1 MWLRIE
7 HTTSFTYDAPIVEAY
22 TELRLRPLSDGGQQ
36 CSSFR
41 LATTPPGLKVR
52 EYRDQLGND
61 VLHFDVLEPHDRLVV
76 TATSEVMT
84 APAFVDGHRSPG
96 PLERHDFLHPTSR
109 AAFTDSVRAF
119 AAEHARGQGGARA
132 ARLSQAV
139 HAALDYDPG
148 ATDVHTTGAEALS
161 LGSGVCQ
168 DFAHL
173 LIAACRCQGVP
184 ARYVSGYL
192 YDPAAA
198 GGNAAS
204 HAWVDV
210 WDAEQGWCSLDPT
223 HDRTQNEL
231 YVRIAVGRDYDDVP
245 PTRGVFRGNASETL
259 AVSVLV
265 AAL

>member
-22 TELRLRPLSDGGQQ
+22 TELRMRPLSDGGQQ

-76 TATSEVMT
+76 SATSEVRT

-96 PLERHDFLHPTSR
+96 PLELHDFLHPTAR
-109 AAFTDSVRAF
+109 AEFTDSLRAF
-119 AAEHARGQGGARA
+119 ATQHGEGIGADRAETLSRA
-132 ARLSQAV
+132 V
-139 HAALDYDPG
+139 NAALEYDPS
-148 ATDVHTTGAEALS
+148 ATDVHTTGDEALS
-161 LGSGVCQ
+161 LGRGVCQ

-173 LIAACRCQGVP
+173 LIAACRCQSVP

-204 HAWVDV
+204 HAWVDI
-210 WDAEQGWCSLDPT
+210 WDDARGWCSLDPT
-223 HDRTQNEL
+223 HNRPQNEL

-259 AVSVLV
+259 AVAVHV